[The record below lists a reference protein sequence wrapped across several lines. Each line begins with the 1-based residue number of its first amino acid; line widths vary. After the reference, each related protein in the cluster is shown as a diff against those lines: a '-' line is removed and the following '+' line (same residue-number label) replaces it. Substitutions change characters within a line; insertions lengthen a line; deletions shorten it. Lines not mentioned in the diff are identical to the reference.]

1 MGESLKTLI
10 SVLRRTLF
18 LLLFVATRV
27 VFAEAAETEF
37 DGHTKLRAL
46 GQTYPGDSIFRELL
60 GSRSLDAQGDLRLNM
75 KTRKGGWT
83 FEANY
88 QLAALSSEMLQIPND
103 DRRFFNLTSTIKE
116 TNTAAALHRLDRLSI
131 GYTSEKTVLRFG
143 RQALSWGNG
152 LFYAPM
158 DLVNPFDPSSVDT
171 EYKAGDDMLYLQYLQ
186 DTGADLQGAYV
197 IRRNVLS
204 GDVESN
210 AATSALK
217 YHGFAGE
224 TEYDVLVAEHYGD
237 QVIGIGIGRGI
248 GGAQWSADFVV
259 TDTDRDT
266 YVQWVTNISYSW
278 VLADKNMSGA
288 LEYHFNGFG
297 QKDGEYAAQALPE
310 NPDLL
315 ARLAR
320 GEMFTVGRHYVAG
333 SVLIELTPLW
343 TISPTILSNVE
354 DPSALFQLISNYSLS
369 DNATLLGSLNLPLGK
384 SGSEFGGIEVAV
396 PGQYLSTGSG
406 LFVQLAWYF

>member
-1 MGESLKTLI
+1 MLKILI
-10 SVLRRTLF
+10 NALPKALLF
-18 LLLFVATRV
+18 LIAATNV
-27 VFAEAAETEF
+27 VLADTVRTEF

-46 GQTYPGDSIFRELL
+46 GQTYPGDSVFRDLL
-60 GSRSLDAQGDLRLNM
+60 GSNSVDGQGDLRLNFQAR
-75 KTRKGGWT
+75 TDGWT

-88 QLAALSSEMLQIPND
+88 QLAALSSESLQIPND
-103 DRRFFNLTSTIKE
+103 DRRFFNLTSTIAENE
-116 TNTAAALHRLDRLSI
+116 TTALLHRLDRLWV

-186 DTGADLQGAYV
+186 DSGADLQGAYV
-197 IRRNVLS
+197 IRRDVVS
-204 GDVESN
+204 GEVESN
-210 AATSALK
+210 QATTAFK

-224 TEYDVLVAEHYGD
+224 AEYDLLVAEHYGD
-237 QVIGIGIGRGI
+237 PVFGVGVGHGI
-248 GGAQWSADFVV
+248 GGAQWSADLVV
-259 TDTDRDT
+259 TDTERDT

-297 QKDGEYAAQALPE
+297 QKGGEYSAQALLG

-320 GEMFTVGRHYVAG
+320 GEMFTVGRHYMAG

-343 TISPTILSNVE
+343 TISPTVLSNVE

-369 DNATLLGSLNLPLGK
+369 DNATLLGSLNVPLGK
-384 SGSEFGGIEVAV
+384 SGTEFGGIEALA
-396 PGQYLSTGSG
+396 PDRYFSTGAG
-406 LFVQLAWYF
+406 IFLQLAWYF

>member
-1 MGESLKTLI
+1 MLKILT
-10 SVLRRTLF
+10 SVPPRV
-18 LLLFVATRV
+18 LLLLLLAATHV
-27 VFAEAAETEF
+27 GFAGAAETEF
-37 DGHTKLRAL
+37 DGHTKLRTF
-46 GQTYPGDSIFRELL
+46 GQNYPGDSVFRELL
-60 GSRSLDAQGDLRLNM
+60 GSQSLDAQGDLRLNM
-75 KTRKGGWT
+75 KTRKNGWT

-88 QLAALSSEMLQIPND
+88 QLAVLSSELLQVPND

-116 TNTAAALHRLDRLSI
+116 NKTAAALHRLDRLWV

-152 LFYAPM
+152 MFYAPM

-186 DTGADLQGAYV
+186 DSGADRQGAYV
-197 IRRNVLS
+197 MRRNVIS

-210 AATSALK
+210 AATTALK
-217 YHGFAGE
+217 YHGFAGDA
-224 TEYDVLVAEHYGD
+224 EYDILIAEHYGD
-237 QVIGIGIGRGI
+237 QVFGVGIGRGI
-248 GGAQWSADFVV
+248 GGAQWSADLVV

-297 QKDGEYAAQALPE
+297 QKGGEYAAQALPE

-315 ARLAR
+315 ARLTR

-384 SGSEFGGIEVAV
+384 SGSEFGGIEAAV
-396 PGQYLSTGSG
+396 PGRYLSTGSG
-406 LFVQLAWYF
+406 LFLQLAWYF